1 MADSAAAP
9 RPQSASL
16 DIDDDLS
23 DAAESPR
30 NDACINWPSRRRRRR
45 SPRPAPTAVL
55 VRTALGTV
63 AAAAAGLGH
72 ASFKRSDLYGVADR
86 ARWRSCA
93 GYDERDF
100 AAVAAATVGF
110 PAAWFCFAGAGSA
123 AARIGSLPLLMV
135 LAAGA
140 LATSALA
147 YRDASAILRCGVLWC
162 DAAADDEASNYATT
176 VALMLLI
183 GGFSAFLLF
192 AGLALR
198 VARRRSTPST
208 TLTEP
213 LLDETEA
220 GPPEPLPATA
230 TYPVAWTAALLVA
243 LALLLLLTAVLP
255 NSWQG
260 FTAAGIAK
268 YRRTGPGSMVDQWTR
283 AAPEGR
289 KAWFRTGFFEVS
301 QKLTLKVY
309 PDVALYYAFLMVL
322 ALSLIH
328 I

>member
-147 YRDASAILRCGVLWC
+147 YRDASSILRCGVLWC
-162 DAAADDEASNYATT
+162 DAAADD
-176 VALMLLI
+176 
-183 GGFSAFLLF
+183 
-192 AGLALR
+192 
-198 VARRRSTPST
+198 
-208 TLTEP
+208 
-213 LLDETEA
+213 
-220 GPPEPLPATA
+220 
-230 TYPVAWTAALLVA
+230 
-243 LALLLLLTAVLP
+243 
-255 NSWQG
+255 
-260 FTAAGIAK
+260 
-268 YRRTGPGSMVDQWTR
+268 
-283 AAPEGR
+283 
-289 KAWFRTGFFEVS
+289 
-301 QKLTLKVY
+301 
-309 PDVALYYAFLMVL
+309 
-322 ALSLIH
+322 
-328 I
+328 